1 MSFSPETVAMSE
13 VMKDHFRRLFR
24 HLEWADARVLAS
36 LRAARNQQ
44 QRNVELYA
52 HILGS
57 EHTWLSR
64 IAGTAPRVVVWP
76 TLTLDECERLAAENV
91 SAFNELVSR
100 LTPELLQKSVSYRN
114 SAGDQ
119 FTSTIE
125 DMLTHVTLH
134 GAYHRGQIASSIR
147 ASGDTP
153 SATDYIAFVRAAP
166 AATRQ
171 Q

>member
-1 MSFSPETVAMSE
+1 MPDL
-13 VMKDHFRRLFR
+13 MKDYFTRLFR

-44 QRNVELYA
+44 PRNLELFA
-52 HILGS
+52 HVLGS
-57 EHTWLSR
+57 EHNWLSR
-64 IAGTAPRVVVWP
+64 INGVAARVAIWP
-76 TLTLDECERLAAENV
+76 ALTLDECERLAAENV
-91 SAFNELVSR
+91 GAFNELVSG
-100 LTPELLQKSVSYRN
+100 LTPELLQKPVTYKN

-134 GAYHRGQIASSIR
+134 GAYHRGQIAASIR

-153 SATDYIAFVRAAP
+153 NATDYIAFVRGAP
-166 AATRQ
+166 AATRER
-171 Q
+171 